1 MPFIIIVIAVIMVV
15 IVTAIVFIESAERK
29 IPINY
34 AKRVIKNRVYG
45 GQSSFLPLKV
55 NVSGVIPLIFASSLL
70 AFPSSLTAF
79 VSTPWSSIFWTAISS
94 WYVYYCIYW
103 DFPDIP
109 LALVRTFELFNKAR
123 F

>member
-1 MPFIIIVIAVIMVV
+1 MSIIVFTGILADIPLALVRTFELFKTGELSAFIIIVIAVLMVV
-15 IVTAIVFIESAERK
+15 IVWGIVFIESAERK

-79 VSTPWSSIFWTAISS
+79 VNWVF
-94 WYVYYCIYW
+94 C
-103 DFPDIP
+103 
-109 LALVRTFELFNKAR
+109 
-123 F
+123 